1 MLKITELYQFIWF
14 RCIMNLV
21 INAQENRME
30 KIKMIALDMDGT
42 TLQSDNTISDID
54 LKAINKAKNSG
65 IMIVPSTGRSLEVI
79 PKQIIDLP
87 VKYAITKNRS
97 IINDVELG
105 KECYHEVIEKEL
117 AASIVKILEA
127 MDVFLSADINNE
139 RITSGKNLESAK
151 HTYKNLHFDNRK
163 VVDSLYDYILSTP
176 DITIDKIGVLVTD
189 EDIRRT
195 ILFEQRN
202 YLDLNIMQ
210 TSPISIEINNRLA
223 SKGNALKWL
232 ANKLDLKKE
241 NIAAIGD
248 SDNDLIMLCY
258 AGYSFAM
265 TNGTRYARET
275 ADEITLSN
283 DENGVAFAI
292 EKILT
297 RNNQY

>member
-87 VKYAITKNRS
+87 VKYAITKNGS

-139 RITSGKNLESAK
+139 RITSGKNLENAK

>member
-1 MLKITELYQFIWF
+1 
-14 RCIMNLV
+14 
-21 INAQENRME
+21 ME
-30 KIKMIALDMDGT
+30 KIKLIALDMDGT

-54 LKAINKAKNSG
+54 LKAINKAKEMG
-65 IMIVPSTGRSLEVI
+65 ILIVPSTGRSLNVI
-79 PKQIIDLP
+79 PKEIIDLP
-87 VKYAITKNRS
+87 VKYAITKNGS
-97 IINDVELG
+97 IIHDVENN
-105 KECYHEVIEKEL
+105 KECYHEFIDKEL
-117 AASIVKILEA
+117 ALAIIKRLES
-127 MDVFLSADINNE
+127 MDVFLAADINGE
-139 RITSGKNLESAK
+139 RVTSGKNLENAK
-151 HTYKNLHFDNRK
+151 NTYKNLHFDNRL
-163 VVDSLYDYILSTP
+163 VVDSLYDHIKS
-176 DITIDKIGVLVTD
+176 DHDHVIDKISILVAD
-189 EDIRRT
+189 EDIRRE

-202 YLDLNIMQ
+202 YIDLNIMQ

-232 ANKLDLKKE
+232 ANHLNLKKE

-297 RNNQY
+297 RNSQY

>member
-1 MLKITELYQFIWF
+1 
-14 RCIMNLV
+14 
-21 INAQENRME
+21 ME
-30 KIKMIALDMDGT
+30 KIKLIALDMDGT
-42 TLQSDNTISDID
+42 TLKSDNTISETD
-54 LKAINKAKNSG
+54 LAAIKKAQRYG
-65 IMIVPSTGRSLEVI
+65 IMIVPSTGRPLDAI
-79 PKQIIDLP
+79 PKEIIALP
-87 VKYAITKNRS
+87 VKYAITKNGS
-97 IINDVELG
+97 IITDLENQED
-105 KECYHEVIEKEL
+105 CYHELIEKEL
-117 AASIVKILEA
+117 ALPIVKVIEQ
-127 MDVFLSADINNE
+127 MDVFLSADINNI
-139 RITSGKNLESAK
+139 RVASGKNLENAK
-151 HTYKNLHFDNRK
+151 HTYKNLHFDDHL
-163 VVDSLYDYILSTP
+163 VVDSLYEYIKNTK
-176 DITIDKIGVLVTD
+176 DVVIDKIGILVTD
-189 EDIRRT
+189 DDIRRN

-202 YLDLNIMQ
+202 YIDLNIMQ

-232 ANKLDLKKE
+232 ANKLELTKE

-292 EKILT
+292 DKILT

>member
-163 VVDSLYDYILSTP
+163 VVDSLYDYILRTP

>member
-1 MLKITELYQFIWF
+1 
-14 RCIMNLV
+14 
-21 INAQENRME
+21 ME
-30 KIKMIALDMDGT
+30 KIKLVALDMDGT
-42 TLQSDNTISDID
+42 TLKSDNTISETD
-54 LKAINKAKNSG
+54 LAAIKKAQRYG
-65 IMIVPSTGRSLEVI
+65 IMIVPSTGRPLDAI
-79 PKQIIDLP
+79 PKEIIELP
-87 VKYAITKNRS
+87 VKYAITKNGS
-97 IINDVELG
+97 IITDLESQE
-105 KECYHEVIEKEL
+105 ECYHELIEKEL
-117 AASIVKILEA
+117 ALPIVKVIEQ
-127 MDVFLSADINNE
+127 MDVFLSADINNI
-139 RITSGKNLESAK
+139 RVASGKNLENAK
-151 HTYKNLHFDNRK
+151 HTYKNLHFDDHL
-163 VVDSLYDYILSTP
+163 VVDSLYEYIKNTK
-176 DITIDKIGVLVTD
+176 DVVIDKIGILVTD
-189 EDIRRT
+189 DDIRRN

-202 YLDLNIMQ
+202 YIDLNIMQ

-232 ANKLDLKKE
+232 ASKLELKKE

-292 EKILT
+292 DKILT